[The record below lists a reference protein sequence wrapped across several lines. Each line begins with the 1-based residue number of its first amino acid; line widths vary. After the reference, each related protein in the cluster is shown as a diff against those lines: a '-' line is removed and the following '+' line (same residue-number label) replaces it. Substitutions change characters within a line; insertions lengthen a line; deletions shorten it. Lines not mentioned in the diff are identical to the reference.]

1 MLEQAIA
8 NGVACQFVNNRYLSG
23 LPQLIGNGSDFLMDV
38 GFYSAVHSNHY
49 CWFYRRGISYSDR
62 YDFSLIELDQ
72 NLDDYFPG
80 SEFLPLYVRFAASAP
95 HIESNA
101 MLLDRGFDLLD
112 SEQEGYDQ
120 ITWGL
125 FEDNVAGKA
134 WDDTGDYN
142 FVNSFLRSDFKE
154 SYTYGGAAA
163 PAPILQ
169 AKPSLILG
177 SPSWRYGEETADDAD
192 TLGDALSFSE
202 EEIQGGSFESYGER
216 LSAAEERMR
225 SLSEAE
231 MVKTS
236 AAAKAFG
243 HLDETTP
250 PHAAGVVLPVFTDV
264 RLIPA
269 SLIKANSTDRNPEFM
284 MFLIEYFGHP
294 SYPAVPSDIRERYA
308 YFISAIERFDD
319 NASGF
324 RTGWL
329 TFDAWRAS
337 WMAGPDGVPGNADD
351 RQDPCHVSGRRRRRR
366 RRRIQSWPTDF
377 ALMRL
382 LLPCLALVLSCS
394 GDVYTLRSGTGS
406 GSLLESL
413 DAREILRDTIEMNG
427 VQGELAVHH
436 TTLCWE
442 EVRAQVKRLLGCPVL
457 ERNRNSLLI
466 EDRHGKQLTRHYLF
480 ATSADKHPIIFSI
493 TAPERILTAKV
504 HEWPDAFPRP
514 HSRPPQARDAS
525 NQAAGGLSDLY
536 HAIPAADCRP
546 RL

>member
-1 MLEQAIA
+1 MRFCQRQRDRGQVLIFAVIVATILLFMAFFLFDLQSMVRLRARSQHGVDAAVLSAAAWQGRSLNTIGELNLLKASLKLITDVDPTADDSLEGLLESVQLLSDMQVRISYAGPMIGVATAQQAAKNNGLRTTETFTGHWRTHFDEYIAPGGVYEATYPPYQGYDWLPSYQTMVEQAIA

-163 PAPILQ
+163 RAILQ

-351 RQDPCHVSGRRRRRR
+351 RQDPCHVSG
-366 RRRIQSWPTDF
+366 
-377 ALMRL
+377 
-382 LLPCLALVLSCS
+382 
-394 GDVYTLRSGTGS
+394 GGGGGGGGGS
-406 GSLLESL
+406 SPGPP
-413 DAREILRDTIEMNG
+413 IL
-427 VQGELAVHH
+427 H
-436 TTLCWE
+436 
-442 EVRAQVKRLLGCPVL
+442 
-457 ERNRNSLLI
+457 
-466 EDRHGKQLTRHYLF
+466 
-480 ATSADKHPIIFSI
+480 
-493 TAPERILTAKV
+493 
-504 HEWPDAFPRP
+504 
-514 HSRPPQARDAS
+514 
-525 NQAAGGLSDLY
+525 
-536 HAIPAADCRP
+536 
-546 RL
+546 